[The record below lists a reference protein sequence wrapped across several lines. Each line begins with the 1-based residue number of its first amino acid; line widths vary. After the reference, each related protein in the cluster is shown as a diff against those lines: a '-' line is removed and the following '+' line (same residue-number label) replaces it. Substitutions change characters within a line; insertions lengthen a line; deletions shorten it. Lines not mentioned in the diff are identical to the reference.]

1 VRRASSAVLA
11 AAVCLGG
18 LATPAAGALTSAAAT
33 PGPSPAAP
41 GNAYL
46 AAVACPSAATCVAAG
61 AYSNSASAP
70 VNLGLLLIKNGAS
83 WEAMAAP
90 APADAGADPGVAP
103 SRMACASAAMCV
115 VAGSYTDSAGT
126 KQGLLL
132 TGHGSSWTAVKA
144 PLPPDAGGSP
154 RPLFSG
160 VACPS
165 VTTCVAVGDYQDSA
179 GHLEG
184 LLLTGLGSTWT
195 AVKAPVPPGAPA
207 IPLPSIS
214 GVACPTATTCV
225 AVGDYL
231 NSAGNLSGLL
241 LTGFGPTWQTTEVP
255 LPRDA
260 DAALG
265 SFLVA
270 VTCPAAATCL
280 ATGGYNKPTGYTE
293 NMLLTGH
300 GSSWAAVRAPL
311 PANATQSVS
320 ELTEL
325 ANVTCSSATACLAT
339 GFYTDNSPGNP
350 GLLVTGHGSSWAAVQ
365 APLPSGA
372 PADAIVQ
379 TRGAACASARRC
391 AAVGDYHTHADRHL
405 RGLLL
410 TGHGSSWT
418 AVNAPLPSG
427 AAAIPEAF
435 IPAVACQTS
444 AICIA
449 VGSYQDSAGNENGL
463 LLTSNG
469 SAWTA
474 VQAPLPPALD
484 RTAPRRPL
492 VR

>member
-33 PGPSPAAP
+33 PGPSVAS

-61 AYSNSASAP
+61 AYSNSASVPA
-70 VNLGLLLIKNGAS
+70 NQGLLLTRNGAS

-90 APADAGADPGVAP
+90 APAGVGADPGVTP
-103 SRMACASAAMCV
+103 SHMACASAATCV
-115 VAGSYTDSAGT
+115 VAGSYIDSAGI
-126 KQGLLL
+126 KQGFLL
-132 TGHGSSWTAVKA
+132 TGHGSFWTAVKA
-144 PLPPDAGGSP
+144 PMPPDAGGSP
-154 RPLFSG
+154 LPLFSG

-207 IPLPSIS
+207 VPLPNIS

-231 NSAGNLSGLL
+231 NSVGNVSGLL

-255 LPRDA
+255 LPRDG

-280 ATGGYNKPTGYTE
+280 ATGGYSKPTGYGE
-293 NMLLTGH
+293 NMLVTGH

-311 PANATQSVS
+311 PANATHSVS
-320 ELTEL
+320 AQLTEL
-325 ANVTCSSATACLAT
+325 ANVTCSSVTACLAT

-350 GLLVTGHGSSWAAVQ
+350 GLLVTGHGSSWAAAQ

-379 TRGAACASARRC
+379 ANGAACASAGRC
-391 AAVGDYHTHADRHL
+391 AAIGDYYTHADR
-405 RGLLL
+405 RRQGLLL
-410 TGHGSSWT
+410 TSHGSSWT
-418 AVNAPLPSG
+418 AVNAPLPPG
-427 AAAIPEAF
+427 AAAIPAPV
-435 IPAVACQTS
+435 IPSVACATS
-444 AICIA
+444 GICIA
-449 VGSYQDSAGNENGL
+449 VGSYDDSAGNGDGL
-463 LLTSNG
+463 LLTSHG

-474 VQAPLPPALD
+474 VKAPLPPAWLPPWL
-484 RTAPRRPL
+484 R
-492 VR
+492 